1 MKQYF
6 KPIVLSGM
14 GGVEPDDPIQPG
26 VGSQVGGDSSGP
38 ATSTLNMFTS
48 QSVLDAAQPT
58 NQVASIVEAPSAE
71 ASDLIDPAAADPAP
85 LG

>member
-14 GGVEPDDPIQPG
+14 GGVEQDDPIQPG

-48 QSVLDAAQPT
+48 QSVLDAAQT
-58 NQVASIVEAPSAE
+58 TDQVAAIVEVPTDE
-71 ASDLIDPAAADPAP
+71 ASSFKVDPAALPVI
-85 LG
+85 GE